1 MNIKNENILII
12 GAGNMGYAFI
22 SALIENKVSPK
33 NIYIIEKKPSAR
45 LKKIQKLKKIKI
57 FNTINKFE
65 KNIKISITILT
76 IKPNQLG
83 DVFSDEL
90 NYKIKNSLI
99 ISIVAGKTHSTL
111 KKLSKGNKNIAR
123 AMTNTPAAVGWG
135 TSIIYFAKTTTNANK
150 KRAMHL
156 MNLIGQVEEVKS
168 EKSIDTFTGLF
179 GSGPAYLYLLIEI
192 WSNYAKKNG
201 FKYAEEMTVQTILGS
216 ILLLLHTKEKP
227 ESLRKRVTSKGGT
240 TEAALKELNNNQK
253 FQKLFEKAISKAI
266 KKAITLSK
274 N

>member
-1 MNIKNENILII
+1 MNIKNDNILII

-33 NIYIIEKKPSAR
+33 KIYVIEKKPSLR
-45 LKKIQKLKKIKI
+45 LKKIQKLKK
-57 FNTINKFE
+57 
-65 KNIKISITILT
+65 IKISITILT
-76 IKPNQLG
+76 IKPNQLV

-90 NYKIKNSLI
+90 NNKIKNSLI
-99 ISIVAGKTHSTL
+99 ISIVAGKTYSTL

-216 ILLLLHTKEKP
+216 ILLLLHTQEKP
-227 ESLRKRVTSKGGT
+227 ESLRQRVTSKGGT
-240 TEAALKELNNNQK
+240 TEAALMELNNNQK

-266 KKAITLSK
+266 KKATTLSK
-274 N
+274 S

>member
-1 MNIKNENILII
+1 MNIKNDNILII

-33 NIYIIEKKPSAR
+33 KIYVIEKKPSLR

-65 KNIKISITILT
+65 MNIKISITILT

-90 NYKIKNSLI
+90 NNKIKNSLI

-201 FKYAEEMTVQTILGS
+201 FKYAEQMTVQTILGS
-216 ILLLLHTKEKP
+216 ILLLLNTKEKP

-240 TEAALKELNNNQK
+240 TEAALMELNNNQK
-253 FQKLFEKAISKAI
+253 FKKLFEKAISKAI
-266 KKAITLSK
+266 KKATTLSK
-274 N
+274 I

>member
-1 MNIKNENILII
+1 MNIKNDNILII

-33 NIYIIEKKPSAR
+33 KIYIIEKKPSSR

-65 KNIKISITILT
+65 MNIKISITILT

-90 NYKIKNSLI
+90 NNKIKNSLI
-99 ISIVAGKTHSTL
+99 ISIVAGKTHSIL

-135 TSIIYFAKTTTNANK
+135 TSIIYFAKTTTIANK
-150 KRAMHL
+150 KRAMQL
-156 MNLIGQVEEVKS
+156 MNFIGQVEEVKS

-192 WSNYAKKNG
+192 WSNYAKKHG

-216 ILLLLHTKEKP
+216 ILLLLNTQEKP

-240 TEAALKELNNNQK
+240 TEAALMELNSNQK

-266 KKAITLSK
+266 KKATTLSK
-274 N
+274 S